1 MKKLRKTLSGIK
13 MRKQTMKCSEC
24 GKEIQSDKKLCNECK
39 KRLLRE
45 KIIGANYDTI
55 GVGKGKTIGDIL

>member
-1 MKKLRKTLSGIK
+1 

-24 GKEIQSDKKLCNECK
+24 GKEIQSDKKLCKECK

-45 KIIGANYDTI
+45 KIIAANYDL
-55 GVGKGKTIGDIL
+55 GWRENKYRDVF

>member
-1 MKKLRKTLSGIK
+1 
-13 MRKQTMKCSEC
+13 MRKQTMKCSKC
-24 GKEIQSDKKLCNECK
+24 GKEIQSDKKFCKECK

-55 GVGKGKTIGDIL
+55 RYKGRTIGDIL